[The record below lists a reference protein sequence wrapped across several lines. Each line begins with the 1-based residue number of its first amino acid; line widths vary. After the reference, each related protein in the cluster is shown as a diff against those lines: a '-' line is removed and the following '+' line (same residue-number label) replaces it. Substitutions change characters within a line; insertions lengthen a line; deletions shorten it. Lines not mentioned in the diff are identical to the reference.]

1 MYPITLRAL
10 LWLLTPALLVVPA
23 LLAVS
28 VTEASAAGRRTLCVH
43 GIEPPGTLKVHS
55 GPGEDSA
62 VLGGFPA
69 KACDVKLAGRCQ
81 GHWCQ
86 MSLGNSFGW
95 VDTRHIGVYELPDG
109 ARAASVRPVP
119 NAPFDPAKEKPAD
132 AAAAPAPR
140 IVIEKAPPPK
150 AGADKGPPARITVGK
165 QAVPRHARVPA
176 RPQILTVR
184 PVVRPQPVARPS
196 PRMAPRPVER
206 PYWVEREPSRTWGW
220 APSTIISLFASPSRP
235 IDVERSS
242 CVIDVARWDTLRIRS
257 GPGVQHREVGE
268 IPPRAC
274 GVVDAGGCYGSWCRI
289 AWRGQH
295 GWVNTRYLE

>member
-1 MYPITLRAL
+1 MYPIPPRAML
-10 LWLLTPALLVVPA
+10 S
-23 LLAVS
+23 LLAPLLLALS
-28 VTEASAAGRRTLCVH
+28 VIEASAAGRRTLCVH
-43 GIEPPGTLKVHS
+43 GIEPPGSLKVHS
-55 GPGEDSA
+55 GPGDDSA
-62 VLGGFPA
+62 VLGSFPA
-69 KACDVKLAGRCQ
+69 KACDVRLAGRCQ

-119 NAPFDPAKEKPAD
+119 GAPFDPAKEKPAD
-132 AAAAPAPR
+132 AATSAPAR
-140 IVIEKAPPPK
+140 IVVEKAPPPRP
-150 AGADKGPPARITVGK
+150 GADRGPPARITARK
-165 QAVPRHARVPA
+165 QPVPRHARAPA
-176 RPQILTVR
+176 PPRALTTVR
-184 PVVRPQPVARPS
+184 PVARPQPVARPS
-196 PRMAPRPVER
+196 PRIAPRPLER

-220 APSTIISLFASPSRP
+220 APSTVISLFAPTRR
-235 IDVERSS
+235 IDVERTS

-268 IPPRAC
+268 IPPSAC
-274 GVVDAGGCYGSWCRI
+274 GVVDLGGCYGSWCRI